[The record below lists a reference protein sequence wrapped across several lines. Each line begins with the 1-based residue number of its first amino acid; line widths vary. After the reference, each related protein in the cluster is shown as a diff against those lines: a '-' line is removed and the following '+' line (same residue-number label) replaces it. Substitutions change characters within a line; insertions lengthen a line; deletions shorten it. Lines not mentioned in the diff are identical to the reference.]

1 LRNFTKKPS
10 VSSSCGPRSRTRA
23 PEQYFR
29 PVVEVLEDRLAPNLI
44 VTSFTISPTSLTL
57 GNSVNFSLG
66 LSGESQNQ
74 DFLTSTT
81 NGFYSIFSDTGVDVF
96 NGTYGT
102 NSGISVLLGGPMFFG
117 YGGSFTPIQGS
128 HTYHVN
134 VVDNFTGSASRT
146 DDSGAIVASA
156 ATTTSISFSVPSPIF
171 YGEPDTVFVSVSPK
185 ASTPPSITPATGTV
199 NFFIYNSSFSIF
211 NPFALNQS
219 LSSGATSAGL
229 PTTPVG
235 SYTVEADYF
244 SNNANFQDSFATVS
258 PFTIVADNTSTAL
271 ADSGGVG
278 VPHTVSGQP
287 VTLTATVSNLNTGA
301 TPIGSVQFQVTNL
314 VTFSTTTIGTV
325 ALNGSGAAMINVPN
339 TDIPAGIYSFTA
351 TYLPGADGS
360 GVVDFTGSAAGI
372 THVVDKANTTAALA
386 ASPASPTSPGT
397 NVTFTATITPVSP
410 GSTAAAPVGGTANFY
425 LDTSTSGTP
434 AALNVPVVNG
444 VAQYTNNTLTLGSH
458 TLIVQYNGD
467 GNFNGSTS
475 NTLTQAV
482 LATTQT
488 TVSSSSNPSFANA
501 PLTFT
506 AVVVG
511 FDPMGST
518 PTGTVTFSDGATPLG
533 TVGLSAGIAT
543 LNVSTLSVTGSP
555 HQITAQYSGSP
566 FFAGSTSSALAET
579 ILTTPT
585 STTLT
590 SSPLVS
596 VTGQP
601 VVFTATVTSIVGG
614 TVPLPS
620 GSVTFVDT
628 TTSTT
633 LGSPTLTGDSASVT
647 VSTLGVGNHVITATF
662 NPTTGSGYGE
672 SSATIPQLVTNS
684 DTNTTLT
691 ATPNPANQ
699 GNLVTMTATVAPV
712 LPGTGNP
719 TGTVTFFNGGT
730 SLGTGTVSGG
740 VATLSTSTLPVGA
753 DSLTAVYSGDT
764 NFNTSTSAPLTET
777 VGPAA
782 LGTSLAIQSTVSP
795 SIFGQPVTFTATVT
809 PVSGTVTPTGS
820 VIFTD
825 TTLNPQLT
833 LGTGTLNAAGQATV
847 TVSSLEVNTAGH
859 TIQASYI
866 PTGNFAAS
874 SATLTQNI
882 NSAATTTAL
891 SAAPPAISVG
901 QSVTF
906 TATVSVTAPGA
917 GPATGNV
924 QFFVDNFV
932 TPVATSPLGANGT
945 ATYTASALTVGAHNV
960 SATYVPNA
968 NSLGGF
974 DFLTSSSQTISES
987 VGPATPTVV
996 LTPPP
1001 NPNPVGLGS
1010 PVTISATVT
1019 PPTANGIAPTGFV
1032 QFFDNGIPIGGNVT
1046 IPASSPGPV
1055 TVSTT
1060 TSALPQGSDVLT
1072 AFYSG
1077 DASYNSGTSAPV
1089 TEMVQGA
1096 IATATAL
1103 TATPPSPTTTGQSV
1117 TLNATVTHPGTT
1129 PPTGTI
1135 TFQDGGTVLQTVPI
1149 SAAGTASFT
1158 VASPTAGSHTY
1169 SANYSGDSLYSPS
1182 SASVVQ
1188 AVQAA
1193 QTTITLSTS
1202 GTPAM
1207 VGRPVTFAVAVAP
1220 VSPATGTPT
1229 GTVTFFDNGTAI
1241 GTATLNN
1248 GAATFTTSSL
1258 ARGNHSITASYNG
1271 DPNFL
1276 ASTTTTALSQFIANV
1291 GFIFTR

>member
-1 LRNFTKKPS
+1 MRSFAKKPPAA
-10 VSSSCGPRSRTRA
+10 SSRRARSRTRS

-29 PVVEVLEDRLAPNLI
+29 PTVEVLEDRVGPGIAITGYSINPAS
-44 VTSFTISPTSLTL
+44 VTL
-57 GNSVNFSLG
+57 GQSVIWSALLTGSTPISGGSGTYNIAADNSTVVVP
-66 LSGESQNQ
+66 
-74 DFLTSTT
+74 STT
-81 NGFYSIFSDTGVDVF
+81 YLSLFGVAPL
-96 NGTYGT
+96 
-102 NSGISVLLGGPMFFG
+102 I
-117 YGGSFTPIQGS
+117 GSFTPLQGN
-128 HTYHVN
+128 HTYTLFVN
-134 VVDNFTGSASRT
+134 
-146 DDSGAIVASA
+146 DSGSGTSAQQTSGVIDAVAS
-156 ATTTSISFSVPSPIF
+156 TSTAISFSAPSPIF
-171 YGEPDTVFVSVSPK
+171 YGQSETITATVTPNQGATPTGTADFFTIFGGGAFQFLGGPSVSPSGGNSAA
-185 ASTPPSITPATGTV
+185 ASVTSTNIPAGSWQIQV
-199 NFFIYNSSFSIF
+199 DFHSSD
-211 NPFALNQS
+211 
-219 LSSGATSAGL
+219 TSR
-229 PTTPVG
+229 
-235 SYTVEADYF
+235 
-244 SNNANFQDSFATVS
+244 FQDSLANLKPITVNK
-258 PFTIVADNTSTAL
+258 DNTSVTL
-271 ADSGGVG
+271 TDSSNGAA
-278 VPHTVSGQP
+278 TVSGQP
-287 VTLTATVSNLNTGA
+287 YTLTATVNNLNTGA
-301 TPIGSVQFQVTNL
+301 TPIGSVQFQVTSL
-314 VTFSTTTIGTV
+314 LFPFTSTTIGTV
-325 ALNGSGAAMINVPN
+325 GLNNGVATINVPN
-339 TDIPAGIYSFTA
+339 PLIPASGLP
-351 TYLPGADGS
+351 YLFNASYNPGADPFNS
-360 GVVDFTGSAAGI
+360 NVVDFIGSNSSI
-372 THVVDKANTTAALA
+372 LHTVNKANTTTALT
-386 ASPASPTSPGT
+386 ASPASPTNPGT

-410 GSTAAAPVGGTANFY
+410 GTTAAGQVGGTANFY
-425 LDTSTSGTP
+425 LDTSTAGTP
-434 AALNVPVVNG
+434 AAANVPVVNG

-458 TLIVQYNGD
+458 TLIVVYNGD
-467 GNFNGSTS
+467 TNFNTSTS

-488 TVSSSSNPSFANA
+488 TVTSSSNPAFANT
-501 PLTFT
+501 PVTLT

-518 PTGTVTFSDGATPLG
+518 PTGTVTFSGGGTSLG
-533 TVGLSAGIAT
+533 TVGLSAGTAT
-543 LNVSTLSVTGSP
+543 LTVSTLSVTGP
-555 HQITAQYSGSP
+555 PPALAHQITAQYSGSP
-566 FFAGSTSSALAET
+566 FFAGSTSSALGQT
-579 ILTTPT
+579 ILITPT

-601 VVFTATVTSIVGG
+601 VVFTATVTSVVGG

-620 GSVTFVDT
+620 GSVTFLDT
-628 TTSTT
+628 TTGMT
-633 LGSPTLTGDSASVT
+633 LGGMPIPLMGNSASVT
-647 VSTLGVGNHVITATF
+647 AFTLGVGNHIVTATF
-662 NPTTGSGYGE
+662 NPDSGSGYGS
-672 SSATIPQLVTNS
+672 SSATIPQLVTSS
-684 DTNTTLT
+684 DTTTTLT

-699 GNLVTMTATVAPV
+699 GNLVTLTANVAPV

-730 SLGTGTVSGG
+730 SLGTGTVSATVSGG

-764 NFNTSTSAPLTET
+764 TFNTSTSAPLTET

-782 LGTSLAIQSTVSP
+782 LGTSLAIQSAVNP
-795 SIFGQPVTFTATVT
+795 SIFGQSVTFTATVT

-833 LGTGTLNAAGQATV
+833 LGTGTVNAAGQATV
-847 TVSSLEVNTAGH
+847 TVSSLQVNTAGQ
-859 TIQASYI
+859 TIQASYV

-891 SAAPPAISVG
+891 GASPPAISVG

-924 QFFVDNFV
+924 QFFVDNTV
-932 TPVATSPLGANGT
+932 TPVATSPLGTNGT
-945 ATYTASALTVGAHNV
+945 ATYTTSTLTAGTHNV
-960 SATYVPNA
+960 SATYVPTA
-968 NSLGGF
+968 NSLGGRN
-974 DFLTSSSQTISES
+974 FLTSSSQTVSES

-1001 NPNPVGLGS
+1001 NPNPAGFGS

-1019 PPTANGIAPTGFV
+1019 PPAVNGIAPTGFV
-1032 QFFDNGIPIGGNVT
+1032 QFFDNGIQIGGNVI
-1046 IPASSPGPV
+1046 IPTGSTTGPV
-1055 TVSTT
+1055 SVSTT
-1060 TSALPQGSDVLT
+1060 TTALPQGSDVLT

-1077 DASYNSGTSAPV
+1077 DSSYNSGTSAPV
-1089 TEMVQGA
+1089 TETVQGA
-1096 IATATAL
+1096 VPTTTAV

-1129 PPTGTI
+1129 PPTGTV

-1158 VASPTAGSHTY
+1158 VVSPTAGSHTY

-1182 SASVVQ
+1182 SAALVQ
-1188 AVQAA
+1188 VVQAA

-1248 GAATFTTSSL
+1248 GTATFTTSSL

-1276 ASTTTTALSQFIANV
+1276 TSTTTTALSQFIANV